1 MNTADL
7 SDATLDCW
15 VERAEA
21 LRLNPEASIVDVVH
35 CQRFTSDPDLAGPI
49 IKREHIVIEQ
59 FDDPF
64 RGSQSV
70 AYKLRD
76 GEVEAPAGS
85 RIWIGDTDLDA
96 GMLCYVV
103 SMFGE
108 NVEFKLLWENGT
120 PRYQPYD

>member
-1 MNTADL
+1 MNTVDL

-21 LRLNPEASIVDVVH
+21 LRLNPGASIEDVFH
-35 CQRFTSDPDLAGPI
+35 CQKFTSDPDLAVPI
-49 IKREHIVIEQ
+49 IKRERITIEQ
-59 FDDPF
+59 FDDPY

-85 RIWIGDTDLDA
+85 RIWLGDTDLDA
-96 GMLCYVV
+96 AMLCYIV
-103 SMFGE
+103 SVFGE
-108 NVEFKLLWENGT
+108 EVKYKLLWENGT